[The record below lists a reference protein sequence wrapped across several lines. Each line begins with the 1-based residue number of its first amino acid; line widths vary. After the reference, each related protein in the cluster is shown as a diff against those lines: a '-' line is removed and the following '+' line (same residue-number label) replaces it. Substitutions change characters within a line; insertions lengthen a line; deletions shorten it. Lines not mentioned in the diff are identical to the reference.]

1 MVESSGRTTSSAVHC
16 PPRASRAWKLSLG
29 VVPACVGPLEGGVEG
44 FRLLARAIPPASSL
58 AAPLGSRRRLNGNPV
73 VVSCVY
79 LEPRDHARP
88 APACASTARL
98 RGSARGN
105 LVECLGLSNLFWF
118 HREFIALRHDVAL
131 ASLQET
137 HGEVSM
143 LVEKDIERLR
153 SRRMLSVGRRHWS
166 QRRLTKRKRTVEIE
180 HSEVDA

>member
-44 FRLLARAIPPASSL
+44 FRLLARAMPPASSL

-79 LEPRDHARP
+79 LEPRDHERP

-131 ASLQET
+131 ASLQEP

-143 LVEKDIERLR
+143 SAKKDLDRLK
-153 SRRMLSVGRRHWS
+153 SRRMRSVGRRHWS
-166 QRRLTKRKRTVEIE
+166 QWRLTRRKRTVVIE